1 MATGARGMVSLE
13 IAVLM
18 SVVLVIATAVGWYL
32 YTTFVAS
39 TVGQPRLGVVSAEL
53 STSNGELRL
62 VLINP
67 GPVDVKLSMVE
78 VAGRVATPSCTIQS
92 GPAAAQGVIP
102 VGAQAVCTATV
113 GAAGVPGTM
122 VTGKVILSGGQSFP
136 FTASVRP

>member
-78 VAGRVATPSCTIQS
+78 VAEESPRRRAQS
-92 GPAAAQGVIP
+92 KAAPRRLKA
-102 VGAQAVCTATV
+102 
-113 GAAGVPGTM
+113 
-122 VTGKVILSGGQSFP
+122 SF
-136 FTASVRP
+136 R